1 VASSSAAKN
10 DNANQVVGLDSG
22 SGTPTQGSVLRVDGS
37 DTNTQQT
44 QDQGIVPTPTQG
56 SILGVDGSDTNT
68 QQTQDQG
75 VVPTVD
81 IIALEDDDEGEREGE

>member
-44 QDQGIVPTPTQG
+44 QDQG
-56 SILGVDGSDTNT
+56 
-68 QQTQDQG
+68 

-81 IIALEDDDEGEREGE
+81 IIALEDDDEGEGERERKFRG